1 MQKWCPEPLVVEAGT
16 VNEFQSLA
24 GAENDGAGGPTA
36 LGPTPETMFRAEAG
50 FSDPSQLMRQLTADE
65 RAQIF
70 ELVELD
76 VAREYEQRQREAE
89 TEYQKNLERLEK
101 DLVAEAKSWREAF
114 GATVTAEREQTVRDL
129 AAEAVQ
135 LSLRTAEKIVRQ
147 RVEADDAVLVRAIE
161 TILYRLEAGVALTV
175 TVNPADAERLAEA
188 EQLCADLG
196 IASIK
201 ADRRIDAGGC
211 LVSADRREW
220 DATIGEQLTTLGEAI
235 NEAMATGPRPAPDP
249 DGDHEP
255 AVE

>member
-16 VNEFQSLA
+16 VNGFQSLA
-24 GAENDGAGGPTA
+24 GAEVDGAGVATA
-36 LGPTPETMFRAEAG
+36 PGPTPETMFRGEAG

-65 RAQIF
+65 RTQVF

-89 TEYQKNLERLEK
+89 TGYQNNLQRLEK
-101 DLVAEAKSWREAF
+101 DLAAEARNWREVF
-114 GATVTAEREQTVRDL
+114 GAAIKADREQTVHDL

-147 RVEADDAVLVRAIE
+147 RVELDDGVLVRAIE
-161 TILYRLEAGVALTV
+161 AILYRLDAGVALTV

-188 EQLCADLG
+188 EELCADLG
-196 IASIK
+196 IASIM

-220 DATIGEQLTTLGEAI
+220 DATIGEQLATLGEAI
-235 NEAMATGPRPAPDP
+235 NEAMATGPRRVPDP